1 MSNLSK
7 ARLKALKGPVNRTP
21 YNPRNDV
28 SILERKAY
36 FLGDSTGK
44 RRQKYLL
51 KYYKST
57 SLYSRYRILCFIDK
71 LATKRIKFIYFDFLR
86 WLLVDLLRGKQK
98 RSFGIYQFVALP
110 SEGKT
115 MSMVAHMERFR
126 ADMERRGE
134 KYVIAT
140 NFNYK
145 HQSYKIAH
153 WLDMVKIA
161 KDCYKNHIYC
171 LIAMDEIHVTFDSS
185 AWKDFPAEMLAML
198 SFNRKYGLQFICS
211 SQIYERIPKKIRD
224 IANFTVICKNVL
236 HSDRYFRNYYFAKTD
251 YESQFE
257 GKKAKCKFIKEFIA
271 DDNFYKLYDTLEQVD
286 NMTENAQKEKNAKE
300 KAFAI
305 LFGKEEEE
313 EAGTRMA

>member
-1 MSNLSK
+1 MY
-7 ARLKALKGPVNRTP
+7 A
-21 YNPRNDV
+21 
-28 SILERKAY
+28 
-36 FLGDSTGK
+36 
-44 RRQKYLL
+44 
-51 KYYKST
+51 
-57 SLYSRYRILCFIDK
+57 RYRIL
-71 LATKRIKFIYFDFLR
+71 KFIKRLASANIKIIYIDFIR
-86 WLLVDLLRGKQK
+86 WLIVDMLRGKNR
-98 RSFGIYQFVALP
+98 RSYGIYQFVALP
-110 SEGKT
+110 GEGKT

-126 ADMERRGE
+126 IDMESKKE

-145 HQSYKIAH
+145 YQDFKINH

-161 KDCYKNHIYC
+161 KQCYKNHIYC

-224 IANFTVICKNVL
+224 IANYTVICKNVF
-236 HSDRYFRNYYFAKTD
+236 HSDRYFRNYYFAKD
-251 YESQFE
+251 EYESQFE

-286 NMTENAQKEKNAKE
+286 NMMESAQKEKDAKQ
-300 KAFAI
+300 KAFEI
-305 LFGKEEEE
+305 LFGKQEEE
-313 EAGTRMA
+313 EAAEQ